1 MAGEPQHDCLFC
13 KIVAG
18 EIPATVVRK
27 TADTIAFRDIH
38 PQAPTHVLVIPHV
51 HYPNAAALAAAEPAI
66 AAELLTEAA
75 EVAREEGIEDYRM
88 IFNTGAGAGQT
99 IFHAHVHILGGK
111 PLREGMV

>member
-1 MAGEPQHDCLFC
+1 MAGEPQADCLFC

-27 TADTIAFRDIH
+27 TEHTIAFRDIN

-51 HYPNAAALAAAEPAI
+51 HYPNAAALAAAEPQA
-66 AAELLTEAA
+66 AAELLTEAG
-75 EVAREEGIEDYRM
+75 EVARDEGLDAYRL

-99 IFHAHVHILGGK
+99 IFHAHVHVLGGK